1 LSKWLFGFAL
11 LLALLHYV
19 TFGPRRVSVTLDDSQ
34 VLRYTPLQRL
44 VHALLLFS
52 FLALALTALMFW
64 FSKIDVGGSAG
75 RLHVWAGFVFGASLL
90 ATMILF
96 MRDMRFISDDR
107 RWLARWGGYFGDSG
121 DLPAGKFN
129 AGQKVFF
136 WCLVVSGLGQL
147 LTGLIMYLALG
158 LSGVWSHIIYTVH
171 DTLGV
176 LLILLV
182 IGHVYLAVFINPGA
196 LRSIFEGKVSL
207 AWAQLHHQKWLEKI
221 EAQPR
226 KDGKS

>member
-19 TFGPRRVSVTLDDSQ
+19 TFGSHRVPVTLDDSQ
-34 VLRYTPLQRL
+34 ALRYTPLQRL

-64 FSKIDVGGSAG
+64 FGRVNAGGSAG
-75 RLHVWAGFVFGASLL
+75 RLHVWAGLVLGVALL
-90 ATMILF
+90 ANMILF
-96 MRDMRFISDDR
+96 RQDMRFISDDR

-121 DLPAGKFN
+121 ELPAGKFN

-136 WCLVVSGLGQL
+136 WCLVFSGLGQL
-147 LTGLIMYLALG
+147 LTGLIMYLAPG
-158 LSGVWSHIIYTVH
+158 LSGAWSQIVYTVH

-182 IGHVYLAVFINPGA
+182 IGHVYLAVFVNPGA
-196 LRSIFEGKVSL
+196 LRAVFEGRG
-207 AWAQLHHQKWLEKI
+207 LHAPKGG
-221 EAQPR
+221 P
-226 KDGKS
+226 GSP